1 MVAAKSSS
9 SKSTSNSSVSNKDGV
24 VVNDLTHLITRS
36 PPSPKGRGRGRNKLK
51 MPRSSK
57 NNRRSYKSNNNKSK
71 ETGKM
76 SSSGRISDETLIR
89 LDVEAVPP
97 EYEEKP
103 REERPYTDFFPDLD
117 LQEPL
122 NLDILPAKEDMP
134 TSNVNGTDTS
144 ESMHIDDLSVDENK
158 TSDQK
163 NDLDLQESMNG
174 DDSLVKEDILPVK
187 KSNMDPK
194 EPMNIDDLPLKDVNS
209 PELKSQYASTVTENN
224 SESLVCQVEKVSNK
238 LVEIQD
244 FNESVLTKEA
254 QQVNQV
260 LFIKESQEPNELAS
274 SQESNEI
281 TTSRETIM
289 KAGELI
295 TTKETQKII
304 NKESE
309 ILIIEKNLN
318 NSETAKKTFEQNNIL
333 MEIDERETNSDMKAI
348 RLDELID
355 NLTLVESSSSNIST
369 EKKAPILNSDNLSE
383 SSSSTLITT
392 EKKVHIESTFTN
404 TTKIIEQKR
413 LANGHTD
420 ESKSK
425 VALKSTEKKLLIDY
439 KVENS
444 VSLKKSEKKLPVPS
458 FRRVDVT
465 IVEQGQDSFD
475 RPEGHYLRY
484 LEPTEMELA
493 DRVEYD
499 MDEQDLIWLNM
510 LNSERKKEELGEV
523 SPEEFEAIMDRLE
536 KEWFDLTKNI
546 PKAQSDRDNLQPEDS
561 ACAICDDAECE
572 NSNAIV
578 FCDGCNLAVH
588 QDCYGIPYIPEG
600 QWLCRKCM
608 ISPENPVSCIFC
620 PNEGGAF
627 KQTTTNHWAHLL
639 CGIWIPEVTIS
650 NAVYMEPIDN
660 INRIPR
666 SRWRLMCYICRQK
679 MGACIQ
685 CENKHCFTAF
695 HPTCARKAKLCMKM
709 KSVSS
714 YYDNSL
720 KAYCDKHTPREYK
733 DAVDVSTTV
742 AAAQAAFVAKAP
754 AIKKRKLYKQY
765 DSDDSDEFIPDEEKE
780 ESEIDLEDEDEF
792 YEVNNGVNKR
802 KRGQYSSSESSQN
815 RQEAEEDHIKT
826 EHSVEQGNNKAAR
839 AYNHSYSASAPI
851 APAIIMQKLLPV
863 LQKSK
868 NFLRKKGDLVA
879 TICKYWSLKRESRR
893 GAPLLKRL
901 HLEASKFFFSS
912 VLKQTEAE
920 KAIRFEIM
928 RVLRKDI
935 EKVRMLADSVQ
946 RREKGKLRRY
956 RMIRTMLETILY
968 PLTRIL
974 REALED
980 IQLLDKQELF
990 AKPVSAEEVPDY
1002 YLHIKNPMDFS
1013 TIRKKIDTYVYDDI
1027 ASFKEDLEL
1036 IFRNAMTYNT
1046 NHTTY
1051 FRTARR
1057 MQTQCQEILVRAEKE
1072 YAELPVNPETKML
1085 DIELNP
1091 EIFTF
1096 NMDPLVLPNRDT
1108 EVIDEKSDSEA
1119 DDDKIVVPMDVE
1131 TVAPR
1136 RTRSSVAKEKVEETP
1151 KRKQTADPDK
1161 EKEEKKLP
1169 KGWVY
1174 VSEDEDDEEP
1184 IDDTEETQE
1193 DTGKVTRNITIV
1205 NSSTTTKSATNVST
1219 RTRSRSVSEN
1229 SVVGESSTSIFP
1241 QPEETELEEDQD
1253 VPRTDNDMTGPT
1265 TESVNDEEV
1274 SEIAHGSVVWAKMQ
1288 GFPWYP
1294 AEVEDPSSSYITP
1307 EIMADRKEGDTY
1319 LVHFFDE
1326 KYGKKGGHGRTWKW
1340 VPASKVLL
1348 LGNDEETDM
1357 AKLKDKAMTPTMK
1370 KEIPLAY
1377 AAACSTKGLSSSILH
1392 KLGKNVKLAKSSKV
1406 KGKKY

>member
-1 MVAAKSSS
+1 MVAAKSSG
-9 SKSTSNSSVSNKDGV
+9 SKSTTNSSVSTKDGV

-71 ETGKM
+71 ETGKT
-76 SSSGRISDETLIR
+76 SSSGRISDETPIR

-122 NLDILPAKEDMP
+122 NLDVLPAKEDIP
-134 TSNVNGTDTS
+134 TNNVNGLDIS
-144 ESMHIDDLSVDENK
+144 EPMHIDDLPVDDNK
-158 TSDQK
+158 ASDQK
-163 NDLDLQESMNG
+163 NDLDLRESMNT
-174 DDSLVKEDILPVK
+174 DALSVKEDKLPDDI
-187 KSNMDPK
+187 SNLDPK
-194 EPMNIDDLPLKDVNS
+194 ESMNVDDLPLIDVS
-209 PELKSQYASTVTENN
+209 PLELKSQSVSAVTENN
-224 SESLVCQVEKVSNK
+224 SESLVCQVEQESNK
-238 LVEIQD
+238 LIEIQE
-244 FNESVLTKEA
+244 FSEPVSTNET

-260 LFIKESQEPNELAS
+260 LFTKEPQESNELAS
-274 SQESNEI
+274 SQESKELPKLQESNEI
-281 TTSRETIM
+281 ISPQE
-289 KAGELI
+289 
-295 TTKETQKII
+295 TKETGELLITKKSPKII
-304 NKESE
+304 NNESE
-309 ILIIEKNLN
+309 ILTSEKNLN
-318 NSETAKKTFEQNNIL
+318 NSETSKKNFEQVNIL
-333 MEIDERETNSDMKAI
+333 MEIDEKEDNSDVKAI
-348 RLDELID
+348 KLDELID
-355 NLTLVESSSSNIST
+355 NLTLVENNASSNITTT
-369 EKKAPILNSDNLSE
+369 EKKVPILDSDDLLE

-392 EKKVHIESTFTN
+392 EKKVHVESTVTT

-420 ESKSK
+420 ENKNK
-425 VALKSTEKKLLIDY
+425 VTLKSTEKKLSIDY

-444 VSLKKSEKKLPVPS
+444 VSIKKSTEKKLPVPS

-510 LNSERKKEELGEV
+510 LNIERKKEELGEV

-546 PKAQSDRDNLQPEDS
+546 PKAQSDKDSLQPEDS

-679 MGACIQ
+679 TGACIQ

-720 KAYCDKHTPREYK
+720 KSYCDKHTPREYK

-754 AIKKRKLYKQY
+754 AIKKRKLYKY
-765 DSDDSDEFIPDEEKE
+765 DSDDSDEFIPEDEKE
-780 ESEIDLEDEDEF
+780 ESEIDIEDEDEF

-802 KRGQYSSSESSQN
+802 KRAQYSSPESSQN
-815 RQEAEEDHIKT
+815 RQEAEEDYIKT
-826 EHSVEQGNNKAAR
+826 DQNLEQGNNKAAR

-868 NFLRKKGDLVA
+868 NFLRKKGELPW
-879 TICKYWSLKRESRR
+879 T
-893 GAPLLKRL
+893 
-901 HLEASKFFFSS
+901 ASAS

-1057 MQTQCQEILVRAEKE
+1057 MQTQCQEMLARAEKE

-1096 NMDPLVLPNRDT
+1096 NMEPLMLPNRDT
-1108 EVIDEKSDSEA
+1108 EVADVKSDSEA
-1119 DDDKIVVPMDVE
+1119 DDDKIIVPMDVE

-1136 RTRSSVAKEKVEETP
+1136 RTRSSVAKEN
-1151 KRKQTADPDK
+1151 
-1161 EKEEKKLP
+1161 
-1169 KGWVY
+1169 
-1174 VSEDEDDEEP
+1174 EDEDEEEP
-1184 IDDTEETQE
+1184 IDDAEETQE
-1193 DTGKVTRNITIV
+1193 DTKK
-1205 NSSTTTKSATNVST
+1205 SSTAIVP
-1219 RTRSRSVSEN
+1219 RS
-1229 SVVGESSTSIFP
+1229 
-1241 QPEETELEEDQD
+1241 EETELEEDQD
-1253 VPRTDNDMTGPT
+1253 APRTDNDMTVPT
-1265 TESVNDEEV
+1265 TESVANGEENP
-1274 SEIAHGSVVWAKMQ
+1274 EIAHGSLVWAKMQ

-1357 AKLKDKAMTPTMK
+1357 GKLKDKAMTSTMK

-1392 KLGKNVKLAKSSKV
+1392 KLGRNIKLAKSSKV
-1406 KGKKY
+1406 KGKKN